1 MMKQLLIRT
10 LPTGIYL
17 KLKRLDYKR
26 THRTSFE
33 ASQAMRT
40 NVDEQGYSYKGFD
53 EKKAIF
59 IHVPKCAGVSIN
71 KTLFGN
77 LGGGHCTLE
86 DYSKIFEPKCIRD
99 YFKFTFVRNPWDRLV
114 SAYFFLKKGGFGE
127 KDKQWFDENL
137 SSFDDF
143 DDFVKNWVNT
153 ENIWKWHHFRPQ
165 HHYILDKRRRVEL
178 DFLGYFENINEDF
191 KIIMNKVGIEA
202 ELPGSNASK
211 HNSYIEYYTDETKEI
226 ARKAYSADIN
236 LLGYEFDNSSLQKQL
251 SARKLF

>member
-1 MMKQLLIRT
+1 MKQLLIRT

-86 DYSKIFEPKCIRD
+86 DYSKRFEPNCIRY
-99 YFKFTFVRNPWDRLV
+99 YF
-114 SAYFFLKKGGFGE
+114 
-127 KDKQWFDENL
+127 
-137 SSFDDF
+137 
-143 DDFVKNWVNT
+143 
-153 ENIWKWHHFRPQ
+153 
-165 HHYILDKRRRVEL
+165 
-178 DFLGYFENINEDF
+178 
-191 KIIMNKVGIEA
+191 
-202 ELPGSNASK
+202 
-211 HNSYIEYYTDETKEI
+211 
-226 ARKAYSADIN
+226 
-236 LLGYEFDNSSLQKQL
+236 
-251 SARKLF
+251 